1 MSWNLEGQRVFG
13 RYLNEYFFTGTVV
26 ESRVKYGGKVCN
38 TIVLD
43 TPIAVFGEMRTKVL
57 VESDQIGQVIKSA

>member
-1 MSWNLEGQRVFG
+1 MSWNLEGKRVSG
-13 RYLNEYFFTGTVV
+13 KYLNEYFFTGTVE

-43 TPIAVFGEMRTKVL
+43 TPIMVFGEMRTKVL
-57 VESDQIGQVIKSA
+57 QDSDQIGQVLENA